1 MSRKIRYSPEQKTR
15 ASSDYLSCKKSAN
28 QIAIELN
35 MGKRG
40 AAKVR
45 EWAQKYKIQ
54 GSTGFLPNLKN
65 NSYSKELKEKVV
77 SEYKSGKGSLVEL
90 SAKYN
95 ISSTEVLRK
104 WIMKYN
110 DHIELK
116 DYDPKPE
123 VYMGD
128 TLKTTYEQRVQIVK
142 YCLEHDRDIKGTAAK
157 YGCKYAQLYQWVRK
171 FEKHGEEALTDKR
184 GKCKQEDELSELEK
198 AERKIA
204 QLEREKEE
212 YRKKYELLKKADQR
226 ERW

>member
-1 MSRKIRYSPEQKTR
+1 MSKSKYSPEEKIQACTEF
-15 ASSDYLSCKKSAN
+15 LSGKKSAN
-28 QIAIELN
+28 SLATELN
-35 MGKRG
+35 MKKNGEQTIRYWSKL
-40 AAKVR
+40 
-45 EWAQKYKIQ
+45 Y
-54 GSTGFLPNLKN
+54 STYGTSAFQSKSTN
-65 NSYSKELKEKVV
+65 NSYSKGFKEKVIK
-77 SEYKSGKGSLVEL
+77 EYLDGEGSQSSLIL
-90 SAKYN
+90 KYN
-95 ISSTEVLRK
+95 IPSTSILRRWLK
-104 WIMKYN
+104 KYN
-110 DHIELK
+110 RHIELK

-128 TLKTTYEQRVQIVK
+128 TLKTTFEERIEIVK

-171 FEKHGEEALTDKR
+171 FENHGEEALTDNR
-184 GKCKQEDELSELEK
+184 GKRKQEDELSEMEK